1 MYIYAY
7 MAACEMNMEY
17 GMEWNKCMNI
27 NSVDFVCCIY
37 GRNHKP
43 WDRFGFIFAHGGW
56 GVVVLCA
63 VLCSHHS

>member
-1 MYIYAY
+1 
-7 MAACEMNMEY
+7 MNMEY

-43 WDRFGFIFAHGGW
+43 WNRFGFIFAYIGV
-56 GVVVLCA
+56 GVVVLC
-63 VLCSHHS
+63 VV